1 MHCIPL
7 ASLLQKRTLLDYSQ
21 PLLPPSLSPWSDPP
35 GWRSPGTAAR
45 RTERTGGSR
54 SCPPVRPGRIKSRGR
69 PAWGHPSSEIER
81 GQVGSGQGGEGG
93 LTIGVGGSMVAAGVE
108 VEVRGE
114 LAGWN

>member
-1 MHCIPL
+1 M
-7 ASLLQKRTLLDYSQ
+7 
-21 PLLPPSLSPWSDPP
+21 
-35 GWRSPGTAAR
+35 R
-45 RTERTGGSR
+45 RRERRDGSCSR
-54 SCPPVRPGRIKSRGR
+54 PPVQRGKIKSRGR